1 MAGNTTKRCSKPTPS
16 PTTVSPHV
24 QEVIDASSYNSKD
37 QILTRTINARNTK
50 NKPHAPATTMPPTTP
65 KEADFLPT
73 VFSSFAKGHCLNQG
87 LLKLN
92 LLIAKACKKFSRLNM
107 SLWHAPQSFNTQE
120 LLELELNNL
129 EWLIKQKAA
138 PIQLASTY
146 SDSWLQPIGLLATL
160 QFWFQ
165 NQYPVRD
172 GRYIYPLHYQEGKD
186 INALLR
192 LFFKAGLLVN
202 PPFSD
207 ENINRHLNHLLKTAI
222 LQQIVLFVIIPYLPH
237 KDWFIR
243 LQSTKVPGIHL
254 TNKLIF
260 LDKNQQVLG
269 PSTNTICILLL
280 GAQGPFLEVNNS
292 PLGSFVLSE
301 TQVEQFTFPLAPINY
316 ASHQKKKTIQ
326 KPFNQRL
333 RVRRKRGQVNSKL
346 FSDLNITVQ
355 KACAILKNIQKV
367 GVREQKFP
375 KFFHETMAEN
385 NWDYSHA
392 PAKTRPGW
400 LDFQQHQHQKK
411 KKIPGILQDRKHFK
425 KKFTLAQPGLD
436 NCKTCGTTTHE
447 TKNCWRAPLTWN
459 MLEST
464 DRRDKIM
471 LRQMRKFQANPL
483 KAIPAQLTGAWFLA
497 TFWPHIL
504 KEEKKWNKSLNAAF
518 KKSKNDLTEYLQ
530 KFHQPFSRTYWGVG
544 FAFALGVHKEA
555 VIRMFFG
562 IPRHNAVASP
572 PYDVDQKIPPKMMH
586 ELHKIHVQ
594 KVKEGKLAEVPKA
607 YLNGILP
614 SFAIQEKDK
623 TREIVDAFTENICHP
638 PQSVK
643 MVRIEHLLHFPP
655 TSVSMPLD
663 AKSAFDQIKVTPPT
677 TKWQGQTSTD
687 PQGQKHFYA
696 ALGLPMG
703 VCYCPKRCQGQLCDM
718 LDPLRKMLTTMK
730 VYIDDLLP
738 ICDAAK
744 LESGDITIIF
754 DSILMS
760 IHKLGLKISEKC
772 FPKITSTPTYLGYIL
787 DLKNNCFYP
796 HFKHLQK
803 ATALIYD
810 ALNPTKITTFR
821 NYLQIK
827 GILSFALKERGV
839 RLCQFM
845 DNYTRTQC
853 HAHKRDIKT
862 ILMDIM
868 PPSEQF
874 IKFVIEYTKLLNDPE
889 NYTFRLKSFHPDA
902 NTKILIAT
910 DASPEKAGGFCLI
923 NGRTPSPLQYFP
935 QVEMSQHFENMD
947 APYWEQ
953 RWRDLLWSSTD
964 IERRALYIFLTEYLH
979 PYLLELDPPRPISIV
994 SLTDSQSLAY
1004 QLLQVSNKNSL
1015 TNAEIKKCLDI
1026 LHYWDPNTQIY
1037 WHRRSTR
1044 LGRKADSYTRDIFSI
1059 PDHLLQKLQEVSGH
1073 KLSPFLDMHTLKTL
1087 NICTN
1092 IPTDI
1097 ITPPEKT
1104 LFLVFPHPNLPQKN
1118 LIDIVEFLSL
1128 HHLNALLLTPG
1139 INLTKLILHETK
1151 YPTYNLGP
1159 LKTLNWPSLPD
1170 NLKQKNYPLIAIH
1183 LNTPYHA

>member
-1 MAGNTTKRCSKPTPS
+1 
-16 PTTVSPHV
+16 
-24 QEVIDASSYNSKD
+24 
-37 QILTRTINARNTK
+37 
-50 NKPHAPATTMPPTTP
+50 
-65 KEADFLPT
+65 
-73 VFSSFAKGHCLNQG
+73 
-87 LLKLN
+87 
-92 LLIAKACKKFSRLNM
+92 
-107 SLWHAPQSFNTQE
+107 
-120 LLELELNNL
+120 
-129 EWLIKQKAA
+129 
-138 PIQLASTY
+138 
-146 SDSWLQPIGLLATL
+146 
-160 QFWFQ
+160 
-165 NQYPVRD
+165 
-172 GRYIYPLHYQEGKD
+172 
-186 INALLR
+186 
-192 LFFKAGLLVN
+192 
-202 PPFSD
+202 
-207 ENINRHLNHLLKTAI
+207 
-222 LQQIVLFVIIPYLPH
+222 
-237 KDWFIR
+237 
-243 LQSTKVPGIHL
+243 
-254 TNKLIF
+254 
-260 LDKNQQVLG
+260 
-269 PSTNTICILLL
+269 
-280 GAQGPFLEVNNS
+280 
-292 PLGSFVLSE
+292 
-301 TQVEQFTFPLAPINY
+301 
-316 ASHQKKKTIQ
+316 
-326 KPFNQRL
+326 
-333 RVRRKRGQVNSKL
+333 
-346 FSDLNITVQ
+346 
-355 KACAILKNIQKV
+355 
-367 GVREQKFP
+367 
-375 KFFHETMAEN
+375 
-385 NWDYSHA
+385 
-392 PAKTRPGW
+392 
-400 LDFQQHQHQKK
+400 
-411 KKIPGILQDRKHFK
+411 
-425 KKFTLAQPGLD
+425 
-436 NCKTCGTTTHE
+436 
-447 TKNCWRAPLTWN
+447 
-459 MLEST
+459 
-464 DRRDKIM
+464 
-471 LRQMRKFQANPL
+471 MRKFQANPL
-483 KAIPAQLTGAWFLA
+483 KAIPAQLTGAWFLD

-504 KEEKKWNKSLNAAF
+504 QEEKKWNKRLNAAF
-518 KKSKNDLTEYLQ
+518 KKNKNDLTKYLQ

-718 LDPLRKMLTTMK
+718 LDPLRKILTTMK

-744 LESGDITIIF
+744 LESSDITIIF

-772 FPKITSTPTYLGYIL
+772 FPEITSTPTYLGYIL
-787 DLKNNCFYP
+787 DLENNCFYP

-803 ATALIYD
+803 ATALIFD
-810 ALNPTKITTFR
+810 ALNPAKITTFR

-839 RLCQFM
+839 HLCQFM
-845 DNYTRTQC
+845 DNYTRTQY
-853 HAHKRDIKT
+853 HAHKRDINA

-874 IKFVIEYTKLLNDPE
+874 INFVIEYTRLLNDPE

-979 PYLLELDPPRPISIV
+979 PYLLELDPPAR
-994 SLTDSQSLAY
+994 
-1004 QLLQVSNKNSL
+1004 
-1015 TNAEIKKCLDI
+1015 
-1026 LHYWDPNTQIY
+1026 
-1037 WHRRSTR
+1037 
-1044 LGRKADSYTRDIFSI
+1044 
-1059 PDHLLQKLQEVSGH
+1059 
-1073 KLSPFLDMHTLKTL
+1073 
-1087 NICTN
+1087 
-1092 IPTDI
+1092 
-1097 ITPPEKT
+1097 
-1104 LFLVFPHPNLPQKN
+1104 
-1118 LIDIVEFLSL
+1118 
-1128 HHLNALLLTPG
+1128 
-1139 INLTKLILHETK
+1139 
-1151 YPTYNLGP
+1151 
-1159 LKTLNWPSLPD
+1159 
-1170 NLKQKNYPLIAIH
+1170 
-1183 LNTPYHA
+1183 